1 MGGLLGFYYCQIAGI
16 ISLYKGKVCFGALF
30 QKSPSMVTWA
40 HCLWAYDKAAAHH
53 DRAHMVEEAGHLM
66 VARKQKKERRG
77 AKVPI
82 LSSMT

>member
-1 MGGLLGFYYCQIAGI
+1 
-16 ISLYKGKVCFGALF
+16 
-30 QKSPSMVTWA
+30 
-40 HCLWAYDKAAAHH
+40 
-53 DRAHMVEEAGHLM
+53 MVEEAGHLM

>member
-40 HCLWAYDKAAAHH
+40 HCLWAYDKAAHH